1 MKPKYSSTQI
11 VWNSWLV
18 AKHTP
23 HEPGEPHEPE
33 VPQVGCDSGS
43 TAMRQ
48 SRSSQ

>member
-11 VWNSWLV
+11 VLNSSLL
-18 AKHTP
+18 AKHT
-23 HEPGEPHEPE
+23 PHEPE